1 MAGRLTGARAIMGA
15 MPVPPQPIDLGSP
28 LPPEVT
34 ESVIEF
40 GSEPQKPAR
49 TRRSLSGFGRE
60 LLGDRRTVPIAAV
73 LAALAAF
80 ASLISEWQVTTVDA
94 AALGNGELGDKVLPT
109 DLADLGAF
117 GGAYLTGLFL
127 LVAAVVLTLF
137 GPAPGRRYARL
148 SGLGVGGALLG
159 VVLSLTSLLG
169 DQSRLFSR
177 LYTLELSANQLKVGY
192 GRGLWCALAAVVLA
206 LVALYLAGRR
216 VPGRSPDDEDEP
228 AAVWSWRRPEEL
240 QDDEDLQDEPFDL
253 TVTSTTP
260 FTAPADDHDRPA
272 G

>member
-1 MAGRLTGARAIMGA
+1 MGA
-15 MPVPPQPIDLGSP
+15 MPVPHQPP
-28 LPPEVT
+28 
-34 ESVIEF
+34 VIEF
-40 GSEPQKPAR
+40 GSLPAVPR
-49 TRRSLSGFGRE
+49 RRSLSGFGRE
-60 LLGDRRTVPIAAV
+60 LLADRRLIPIGAV
-73 LAALAAF
+73 LAAVAAF

-148 SGLGVGGALLG
+148 SGLGIGGAVLG
-159 VVLSLTSLLG
+159 VLLSLTSLLG

-177 LYTLELSANQLKVGY
+177 LYTLELNSNQLKVAY
-192 GRGLWCALAAVVLA
+192 GRGLWCALIAVVLA
-206 LVALYLAGRR
+206 VAALYLAGRT
-216 VPGRSPDDEDEP
+216 SSAPDADAD
-228 AAVWSWRRPEEL
+228 ADADATVWSWRRPE
-240 QDDEDLQDEPFDL
+240 DEDDPEDTEEPFDL

-260 FTAPADDHDRPA
+260 FTSGADGHDRPT

>member
-1 MAGRLTGARAIMGA
+1 MGA
-15 MPVPPQPIDLGSP
+15 MPVPQQPIDLGVTA
-28 LPPEVT
+28 PPGPPPA
-34 ESVIEF
+34 VIAF
-40 GSEPQKPAR
+40 GPEPEAEPR
-49 TRRSLSGFGRE
+49 RRRSLSAFGRE
-60 LLGDRRTVPIAAV
+60 LLGDRRLVPIAAV
-73 LAALAAF
+73 LAAVAGF
-80 ASLISEWQVTTVDA
+80 ASLVSEWQVTTVDA

-109 DLADLGAF
+109 DLADLGSF

-148 SGLGVGGALLG
+148 GGLAIGGTLLG
-159 VVLSLTSLLG
+159 VLLSLASLLG

-177 LYTLELSANQLKVGY
+177 LYTLELNDDQLKVAY

-206 LVALYLAGRR
+206 VGVLYLAGRAPSAPAWEWR
-216 VPGRSPDDEDEP
+216 RAVEEDEEDDDE
-228 AAVWSWRRPEEL
+228 
-240 QDDEDLQDEPFDL
+240 EPFEL

-260 FTAPADDHDRPA
+260 FTARSDDHDRPA

>member
-1 MAGRLTGARAIMGA
+1 MGA
-15 MPVPPQPIDLGSP
+15 MPVPQQPIDLGTASP
-28 LPPEVT
+28 PPAPI
-34 ESVIEF
+34 IEF
-40 GSEPQKPAR
+40 GSEPDDEQPIR
-49 TRRSLSGFGRE
+49 RRRSLSGFGRE
-60 LLGDRRTVPIAAV
+60 LLGDRRLVPIAAA

-137 GPAPGRRYARL
+137 GPVAGRRYARL
-148 SGLGVGGALLG
+148 SGLGVGGAMIG
-159 VVLSLTSLLG
+159 VLLSLTSLLG

-177 LYTLELSANQLKVGY
+177 LYTLELSSDQLKVAY

-206 LVALYLAGRR
+206 VAALYLAGRELS
-216 VPGRSPDDEDEP
+216 SPSWEWRPAADADDEE
-228 AAVWSWRRPEEL
+228 
-240 QDDEDLQDEPFDL
+240 DDEEPFEL
-253 TVTSTTP
+253 TVTPTTP
-260 FTAPADDHDRPA
+260 FTSSATTTDNGRP
-272 G
+272 GISG

>member
-1 MAGRLTGARAIMGA
+1 MGA
-15 MPVPPQPIDLGSP
+15 MPVPQQPIDLGTTSP
-28 LPPEVT
+28 SPADSPT
-34 ESVIEF
+34 PVIEF
-40 GSEPQKPAR
+40 GPEPEAEHPIR
-49 TRRSLSGFGRE
+49 RRRSLSGFGRE
-60 LLGDRRTVPIAAV
+60 LLGDRRLVPIGAA
-73 LAALAAF
+73 LAAIAAF

-137 GPAPGRRYARL
+137 GPVAGRRYARL
-148 SGLGVGGALLG
+148 SGLGVGGAMLG
-159 VVLSLTSLLG
+159 VLLSLTSLLG

-177 LYTLELSANQLKVGY
+177 LYTLELSPDQLKVAY

-206 LVALYLAGRR
+206 VAALYLAGRQPSSSTWEWR
-216 VPGRSPDDEDEP
+216 HVAEEDDEE
-228 AAVWSWRRPEEL
+228 
-240 QDDEDLQDEPFDL
+240 DDEEPFDL

-260 FTAPADDHDRPA
+260 FTSRADDHDRPDR
-272 G
+272 